1 MSADFTVNAGI
12 KIGFSANKTKEQ
24 AKANASDIQNRMVIC
39 KSKELYMNGQRLGL
53 SDNEAE
59 YIQRKVNEEY
69 NAKAGLSISVSPSI
83 QDAAAPTAVTVTVKT
98 TWSGA
103 ATDAD
108 ATPTVSYQGSIVANV
123 PLTKSSTGVYTGVI
137 NAGNST
143 VLTLNCSAKIHG
155 VNKSTTATIQAY
167 HKIRF
172 GVDASAGPLTS
183 IPSGFGSKGP
193 QSSAAGTYTFNFTD
207 NTYGYI
213 LVPNGVSLPSSMQGD
228 SPSGVEGPLPV
239 PFTKLANLVVGG
251 VTYTQLRIAN
261 KQAASVHNV
270 VFK

>member
-1 MSADFTVNAGI
+1 MGNINVSIGTR
-12 KIGFSANKTKEQ
+12 IGFSANKSVDQ
-24 AKANASDIQNRMVIC
+24 AKGDTSSNRMTIC
-39 KSKELYMNGQRLGL
+39 TTKELYFNGQRLGL

-108 ATPTVSYQGSIVANV
+108 ATPTVSYQGSSVVNV
-123 PLTKSSTGVYTGVI
+123 PLTKSSTGVYTGII
-137 NAGNST
+137 NAGSST
-143 VLTLNCSAKIHG
+143 ALTLNCSAKIHG

-167 HKIRF
+167 YKIRF

-239 PFTKLANLVVGG
+239 PFTKLANLVIGG

>member
-1 MSADFTVNAGI
+1 MSDFTVNAGI

-24 AKANASDIQNRMVIC
+24 AEANASEIQNRMVIC

-59 YIQRKVNEEY
+59 YIQRKVEEEY
-69 NAKAGLSISVSPSI
+69 NAKALVQISASPTI
-83 QDAAAPTAVTVTVKT
+83 QDSAAPKAITLTVNTKWQNSPMDADAVPSVTYQGGSGTVTV
-98 TWSGA
+98 
-103 ATDAD
+103 
-108 ATPTVSYQGSIVANV
+108 QM
-123 PLTKSSTGVYTGVI
+123 TKSSTGVYTGVI
-137 NAGNST
+137 NAGN
-143 VLTLNCSAKIHG
+143 
-155 VNKSTTATIQAY
+155 TTALTINCAATIKGVRKSASVTVKAY

-183 IPSGFGSKGP
+183 IPSGFGSKDP
-193 QSSAAGTYTFNFTD
+193 QSSAAGTYSFNFTD
-207 NTYGYI
+207 NTYAYI

-228 SPSGVEGPLPV
+228 NPNGVEGPLPV
-239 PFTKLANLVVGG
+239 PFTKLANLSVGG

-270 VFK
+270 VFN

>member
-1 MSADFTVNAGI
+1 MSELTIDAGT

-24 AKANASDIQNRMVIC
+24 AQSLKDNRMVIC
-39 KSKELYMNGQRLGL
+39 KSKELYLNGQRLGL

-69 NAKAGLSISVSPSI
+69 NAKAGFSIQVSPTV
-83 QDAAAPTAVTVTVKT
+83 QNAAAPANVTVTVRV

-108 ATPTVSYQGSIVANV
+108 ATPTVSGSDGTSVT
-123 PLTKSSTGVYTGVI
+123 LTKSSTGVYTGTI
-137 NAGNST
+137 AGKNSAVTFTARGTIKGVSKSAAAT
-143 VLTLNCSAKIHG
+143 V
-155 VNKSTTATIQAY
+155 QAY

-172 GVDASAGPLTS
+172 GVSTEAGPLTS
-183 IPSGFGSKGP
+183 IPAGFSERGP
-193 QSSAAGTYTFNFTD
+193 QSSAAGTYTFNFTA

-213 LVPNGVSLPSSMQGD
+213 LIPNGVSLPASMQGD
-228 SPSGVEGPLPV
+228 NPSGVEGPLPV
-239 PFTKLANLVVGG
+239 PFVKLANLVTGG

-270 VFK
+270 VFN